1 MTNKT
6 FVRGLFVPFI
16 ALMFML
22 AACQEDNVVS
32 TPEDVETFTTAAVI
46 ALQDS
51 AQCGKHGCF
60 EFVFPL
66 SISFPDGAVS
76 EVGDYDELR
85 DAISA
90 WKELNPDATERP
102 GFVYPIEVISAEGE
116 VTSVAS
122 SEELRELRREC
133 GRGFRGKG
141 RFGFKGRN
149 FTPCFSIVY
158 PVTVAFPDGTTEA
171 FVDRESLKSGV
182 RAWKE
187 SNPGSETRPEV
198 VFPLTVEY
206 EDGSTATADSREALR
221 ALKETCQEESDE
233 EDS

>member
-1 MTNKT
+1 MTNNK
-6 FVRGLFVPFI
+6 FVRGLFLSTV
-16 ALMFML
+16 ALMFTL
-22 AACQEDNVVS
+22 VACQEENVVS
-32 TPEDVETFTTAAVI
+32 TQADVDTFTTAAVV

-66 SISFPDGAVS
+66 GISFPDGAVS
-76 EVGDYDELR
+76 EVGDYDEMR
-85 DAISA
+85 AAISA

-102 GFVYPIEVISAEGE
+102 GFVYPIEVISEDGE

-133 GRGFRGKG
+133 GRGFRGRGKH
-141 RFGFKGRN
+141 KGRN

-158 PVTVAFPDGTTEA
+158 PVTVEFPDGSTEA
-171 FVDRESLKSGV
+171 FSDRESLKAGL

-187 SNPGSETRPEV
+187 ANPDAETRPEV

-206 EDGSTATADSREALR
+206 EDGSTATAESKEALR
-221 ALKETCQEESDE
+221 ALKETCQEESDQ